1 MQELNAVPELEEH
14 DREQNSSDG
23 KSFSSL
29 IAEGRDEVPLATCA
43 PVYES
48 DVYSSGEDVFCP
60 WIGTI

>member
-1 MQELNAVPELEEH
+1 MQDLNAVPELEEH

-48 DVYSSGEDVFCP
+48 DVYSSC
-60 WIGTI
+60 